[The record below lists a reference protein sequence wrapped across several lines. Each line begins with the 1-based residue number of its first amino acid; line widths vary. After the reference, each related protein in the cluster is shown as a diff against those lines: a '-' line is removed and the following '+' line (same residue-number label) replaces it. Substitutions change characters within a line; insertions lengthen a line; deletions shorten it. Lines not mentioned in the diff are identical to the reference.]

1 LGKIVELTVTK
12 GYSRKASDGED
23 WMREEYTLKAA
34 VEDEDE
40 VEVAR
45 AHMLGLIE
53 GWLSKAPK
61 PAKTFNEKDVQ
72 ELFPEDLRA
81 LLSFEQREGY
91 CIIKPKQFMGSENFA
106 RIAEVVRAHGGQYVS
121 AGKESHFKIPS
132 KQA

>member
-1 LGKIVELTVTK
+1 MGKIVELTVTK

-23 WMREEYTLKAA
+23 WMREEYTLKAT
-34 VEDEDE
+34 VEDEAE

-61 PAKTFNEKDVQ
+61 PAKILNVK